1 MRGGYNTIKDRA
13 RYSPPQ
19 RFAAQGNQANQHE
32 HRRLNVAHFRKGRT
46 VSSSARPADVLLQV
60 SEFVGVTGYCPRGVR
75 ASQ

>member
-19 RFAAQGNQANQHE
+19 GFAAQGNQANQHE

-46 VSSSARPADVLLQV
+46 VSSWQGQPMLLQV